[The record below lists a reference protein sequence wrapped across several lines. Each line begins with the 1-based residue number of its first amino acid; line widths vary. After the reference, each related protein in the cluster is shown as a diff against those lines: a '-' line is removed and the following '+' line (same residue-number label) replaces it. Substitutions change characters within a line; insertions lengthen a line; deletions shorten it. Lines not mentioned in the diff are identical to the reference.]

1 MKALLRHLFDAITAM
16 SLLVVLGTIATQ
28 DEPQPR
34 NSTGATPRGKATT
47 LPVVKAS
54 LTQVTEPIRQIPKPM
69 QFTVTAKEP
78 TPVPPPSVPEPR
90 SEPVK
95 VAQPESTPIARGP
108 VPTTSV
114 PYEREPEPV
123 VPHCTPGRWEIMQ
136 YWKLDLVR
144 ARSLARVCSNG
155 CLKKTFGA
163 TYKPLMN
170 AVQRGAN
177 GYANTP
183 EPPESYANIIIK
195 RYCQGGCHGGSE
207 AGNPLRPLTGEMP

>member
-95 VAQPESTPIARGP
+95 VAQRDTPRVGFTPPPPNPAPESTPIARGP

-123 VPHCTPGRWEIMQ
+123 VPHCTPGRWEIM
-136 YWKLDLVR
+136 
-144 ARSLARVCSNG
+144 
-155 CLKKTFGA
+155 
-163 TYKPLMN
+163 
-170 AVQRGAN
+170 
-177 GYANTP
+177 
-183 EPPESYANIIIK
+183 
-195 RYCQGGCHGGSE
+195 H
-207 AGNPLRPLTGEMP
+207 